1 MFWKSTLPL
10 QKGSEIYVKF
20 ISIDCSAFF
29 SIELKDE
36 YGKENLFI
44 KSDFLSYLN
53 TTSFIHSILNMQE
66 IFGEVPC
73 YPKKPFSNKI
83 RCSML
88 FKINFLSIFYSIE
101 QEKIKMF

>member
-1 MFWKSTLPL
+1 MNDQSIIGIIFQDSFKIIAAIFSNGT
-10 QKGSEIYVKF
+10 YFVK
-20 ISIDCSAFF
+20 ISN
-29 SIELKDE
+29 E
-36 YGKENLFI
+36 
-44 KSDFLSYLN
+44 N
-53 TTSFIHSILNMQE
+53 TTSDYFCDFIHSILNMQE

>member
-1 MFWKSTLPL
+1 MKILLVIQSFSCHEEVGDLR
-10 QKGSEIYVKF
+10 GS
-20 ISIDCSAFF
+20 
-29 SIELKDE
+29 L
-36 YGKENLFI
+36 
-44 KSDFLSYLN
+44 
-53 TTSFIHSILNMQE
+53 TSSWQIHSILNMQE